1 MTLSIL
7 IIYIISI
14 FISRQWNKILYKY
27 DSQYEPFYQLWF
39 IPLLNILMMLIA
51 TFNHIFNHIKPF
63 DNNFTGKNWKSK
75 N

>member
-1 MTLSIL
+1 MILTIL

-27 DSQYEPFYQLWF
+27 DSQCTPWCQMWF
-39 IPLLNILMMLIA
+39 IPVFNIIIPFIIVIEMIYEK
-51 TFNHIFNHIKPF
+51 IKTSS
-63 DNNFTGKNWKSK
+63 NFTGENWKSK

>member
-1 MTLSIL
+1 MILTIL

-27 DSQYEPFYQLWF
+27 DSQFTPVYQLWF
-39 IPLLNILMMLIA
+39 IPFFNIIFVLIA
-51 TFNHIFNHIKPF
+51 SCYIMANKIKL
-63 DNNFTGKNWKSK
+63 NNTFTGKNWKSK